1 MKNIKSRPS
10 SYLFSALVVFLLLAA
25 SVVGQSLPLPS
36 GPPASAEVRFA
47 ALGDTGRA
55 NPGQLAIAGQMLA
68 LQRKAP
74 FDLVLFLGDNIYES
88 GDPADLGRKFA
99 LPYRQL
105 IENGTE
111 LKGVLGNHDIRSN
124 GKGGDLVQQL
134 IFGMGARPFYSF
146 TRGGG
151 LVEFFGLNSND
162 LARPGAD
169 QSAREQ
175 LRWLDERLARSTAK
189 WKIVFLHHPLY
200 SSAKKHGWNS
210 ADRIEMESVRSA
222 LEPILLKHGVKLVLA
237 GHDHV
242 YERVK
247 PQSGIQHFVSGA
259 GSETRIGDLQ
269 PNSPYYGFGD
279 DRQLSFMLFSVRPDG
294 ITFWSINS
302 GGSVIDSGTIK

>member
-1 MKNIKSRPS
+1 MKNTKSRPPF
-10 SYLFSALVVFLLLAA
+10 YLFSALAALLVLVTAI
-25 SVVGQSLPLPS
+25 SGQSLPLPS
-36 GPPASAEVRFA
+36 GPPAAAEVRFA

-55 NPGQLAIAGQMLA
+55 NPGQIAIAGRMLA
-68 LQRKAP
+68 IQRTAP

-105 IENGTE
+105 IENGTV

-134 IFGMGARPFYSF
+134 VFGMGARSYYSF
-146 TRGGG
+146 TRGDG

-162 LARPGAD
+162 LARPSAG

-175 LRWLDERLARSTAK
+175 LRWLDDRLARSTVK

-210 ADRIEMESVRSA
+210 TDRNEMESVRSL
-222 LEPILLKHGVKLVLA
+222 LEPILLKRGVKLVIA

-247 PQSGIQHFVSGA
+247 PQNGIQHFVSGA
-259 GSETRIGDLQ
+259 GAEIRVGDLQ

-279 DRQLSFMLFSVRPDG
+279 DRQLSFMLFSVKADG
-294 ITFWSINS
+294 ITFWTVNS